1 MNQNYQLK
9 LKKLKEPS
17 TKEKEE
23 SKYILIKFFIISS
36 KKACLKDSLK
46 KVCEI
51 WRKDPSS
58 EKVVDALY
66 LLTAKE
72 FEYCFSEK
80 LNASLADLPDEDVA
94 ELMKFFYMTYQRIT
108 EEKNCLSLKPG
119 KIFPIH
125 QELIEKK
132 EQECYIELCSLLK
145 KNQRKKEE
153 LKKNKKIILFEQ
165 IHK

>member
-1 MNQNYQLK
+1 M
-9 LKKLKEPS
+9 
-17 TKEKEE
+17 
-23 SKYILIKFFIISS
+23 
-36 KKACLKDSLK
+36 KDSLK

-58 EKVVDALY
+58 DKVIDALY

-72 FEYCFSEK
+72 FEYCLTEK
-80 LNASLADLPDEDVA
+80 LNASLADLPDEDVV

-119 KIFPIH
+119 KVFPVH

-132 EQECYIELCSLLK
+132 GIGMLHRALFTIEK
-145 KNQRKKEE
+145 KSKKKGGAEE
-153 LKKNKKIILFEQ
+153 E
-165 IHK
+165 